1 MILADSY
8 STSSGVPGIV
18 WSLAIAGLFAWR
30 GYRAA
35 VEVERING
43 RSPYGWEPVTWS
55 IICFCTALFGR
66 LLLAAGASRARN
78 RTSSSYA
85 AVPEW
90 IPPPAPA
97 WTSPAP
103 PPPSVPIWTP
113 TPARDALVESAVSQ
127 AAVLG
132 ARGLESPVETLQMPV
147 DAEIATPAPLPS
159 TPTAPATPAAMPSAI
174 TILPSW

>member
-1 MILADSY
+1 MTLADSY

-43 RSPYGWEPVTWS
+43 RPPYGWEPVTWS
-55 IICFCTALFGR
+55 IICFCTAFFGR
-66 LLLAAGASRARN
+66 LLLAAGASRERN
-78 RTSSSYA
+78 RTPSRYA
-85 AVPEW
+85 PVAEW
-90 IPPPAPA
+90 TPPPAQA
-97 WTSPAP
+97 WTSAAP

-113 TPARDALVESAVSQ
+113 PPAPDAFFESAVPQ

-132 ARGLESPVETLQMPV
+132 VRGLEPPVETPPMPV
-147 DAEIATPAPLPS
+147 DAEMAPPAPLPS
-159 TPTAPATPAAMPSAI
+159 TPTAPATPAAMPAAI